1 MAQGKSKEDY
11 LIEHS
16 KLLGQLRDKVDNIE
30 LDEGDYLNSPAEYAE
45 QIIEKTIIQFL
56 PDFIK
61 AREEGKEL
69 ARRMLDKD

>member
-16 KLLGQLRDKVDNIE
+16 KLLEELRDKADSIE
-30 LDEGDYLNSPAEYAE
+30 LEDGKFLDSPEEYAE
-45 QIIEKTIIQFL
+45 NLIEKEIIKFL

-61 AREEGKEL
+61 ARKEGKKL
-69 ARRMLDKD
+69 ARRLID

>member
-16 KLLGQLRDKVDNIE
+16 KQLEELRSKADSIE
-30 LDEGDYLNSPAEYAE
+30 LEDGKFLDSPEEYAE
-45 QIIEKTIIQFL
+45 DLIEKTIIQFL

-61 AREEGKEL
+61 AKEECKKL
-69 ARRMLDKD
+69 ARRLID

>member
-16 KLLGQLRDKVDNIE
+16 KLLEELRNKADSIE
-30 LDEGDYLNSPAEYAE
+30 LEDGKFLDSPEEYAE
-45 QIIEKTIIQFL
+45 DLIEKTIIKFL

-61 AREEGKEL
+61 AREEGKKL
-69 ARRMLDKD
+69 ARRLID

>member
-16 KLLGQLRDKVDNIE
+16 KLLEELRNKADSIE
-30 LDEGDYLNSPAEYAE
+30 LEDGKFLDSPEEYAE
-45 QIIEKTIIQFL
+45 DLIEKTIVKFL

-61 AREEGKEL
+61 AKEEGKKL
-69 ARRMLDKD
+69 ARRLIDKD